1 MQLVDSEGRPELAR
15 TLPGSYPA
23 KRGGGRRYIDA
34 FFRHWVIALI
44 PVLVLPVAG
53 VGLAL
58 KNRGNTMATSNV
70 WVNQV
75 STKQLG
81 YADPLATPASNT
93 AAALTQL
100 LQTESFDVL
109 VAHGSPLY
117 WNSVALK
124 PNRNAS
130 VVTDL
135 SKNVVIVPKG
145 PDLVNISYSSK
156 EPSTGIE
163 LLAAILK
170 QAPRQ
175 FAELNQHQ
183 AASTVAYYTQR
194 RKDAQT
200 RLAHATKAL
209 GSYMK
214 KHHLHAA
221 EMAAQSLY
229 DPAFAT
235 LYQAVQS
242 TQVDI
247 DNADQQISQA
257 TSQSAGNTFLVYDP
271 PSVVQA
277 SLSKKSLAL
286 DLAIG
291 LAVGLLLSG
300 AFIVGTTAL
309 DHSLRYA
316 HEVPDLLGVPIL
328 ASVGYGKELARE
340 QRSPVSASGGDASD
354 GKRAG

>member
-1 MQLVDSEGRPELAR
+1 MQLVDSEGQPELDR
-15 TLPGSYPA
+15 TLPRPQPA
-23 KRGGGRRYIDA
+23 KRGGGRRYVDT
-34 FFRHWVIALI
+34 FFRHWIIALI

-53 VGLAL
+53 AGLAL
-58 KNRGNTMATSNV
+58 SNRGNTVASSNV

-117 WNSVALK
+117 WNTVALK
-124 PNRNAS
+124 PNRNAL

-135 SKNVVIVPKG
+135 SKNVVILSNG

-156 EPSTGIE
+156 QPSTGIE

-175 FAELNQHQ
+175 FAELNQQQ
-183 AASTVAYYTQR
+183 AASTVAFYTHR
-194 RKDAQT
+194 KKDAQT

-214 KHHLHAA
+214 THHLHAT
-221 EMAAQSLY
+221 EMAAQSLF
-229 DPAFAT
+229 DPAFAA

-257 TSQSAGNTFLVYDP
+257 TSQSAGNTFLVYDR

-291 LAVGLLLSG
+291 LAVALLLSG

-309 DHSLRYA
+309 DHSFRYA
-316 HEVPDLLGVPIL
+316 DEVPDLLGVPVL
-328 ASVGYGKELARE
+328 AAVAYGEGLARG
-340 QRSPVSASGGDASD
+340 QRSPVSAFGAGTSD
-354 GKRAG
+354 GERVG

>member
-1 MQLVDSEGRPELAR
+1 MQLLDSKAEPQLDQ
-15 TLPGSYPA
+15 TLPALQPA
-23 KRGGGRRYIDA
+23 KHGGGKRYLDT

-44 PVLVLPVAG
+44 PVLVLPMAG

-58 KNRGNTMATSNV
+58 KNRGNTVASTNV

-81 YADPLATPASNT
+81 YSDPLATPATNT

-117 WNSVALK
+117 WQTVAFK
-124 PNRNAS
+124 PNRNAL

-156 EPSTGIE
+156 QPSTGIE

-175 FAELNQHQ
+175 FAQLNQHQ
-183 AASTVAYYTQR
+183 AATTIAFYTRR
-194 RKDAQT
+194 RKLGQALLT
-200 RLAHATKAL
+200 RSTKAL

-214 KHHLHAA
+214 KHRLHAS
-221 EMAAQSLY
+221 EMAAQSLF

-235 LYQAVQS
+235 LYQTVQS
-242 TQVDI
+242 AQVDI
-247 DNADQQISQA
+247 DNAEQQISQA
-257 TSQSAGNTFLVYDP
+257 TSQSAGTTFQVYDP
-271 PSVVQA
+271 PNSVQA
-277 SLSKKSLAL
+277 SLSKKSLVL
-286 DLAIG
+286 DLVIG
-291 LAVGLLLSG
+291 LAVGLLISG
-300 AFIVGTTAL
+300 AFVVGATAS
-309 DHSLRYA
+309 DHSLRTVQD
-316 HEVPDLLGVPIL
+316 VPDLVGLPVLGSVAYGEAL
-328 ASVGYGKELARE
+328 AHE
-340 QRSPVSASGGDASD
+340 QRSLVSAAGASD
-354 GKRAG
+354 RESGR